1 MERSIERSAMQTSSA
16 IDMSTHARRFCVSI
30 KRAYVYIN
38 VCMERKTPPTR
49 LDSTRLIGRLTSR
62 VPLAYFLFFLVVVCP
77 EVGAIG
83 SKDIRI
89 LYIYILYSQ
98 SPAAHDGGRGERRG
112 DAESATSK
120 GEEGDGKMAVF
131 FSSSSF
137 FFFSLLMNTR

>member
-89 LYIYILYSQ
+89 LYIYIYYIHSHLLHTMEAEESEEETLKARHRKEKKEMVRWQ
-98 SPAAHDGGRGERRG
+98 S
-112 DAESATSK
+112 
-120 GEEGDGKMAVF
+120 F
-131 FSSSSF
+131 FLLLLSSSSPC
-137 FFFSLLMNTR
+137 